1 MQAQRSH
8 IIASLLL
15 ALLLLS
21 ACNRNQANDPTTD
34 TAVPATATT
43 ATETTV
49 TNAAAMTE
57 TAPLTTAAPIS
68 AANAVTASAAM
79 TATVP
84 ATTTATVT
92 SAATITATEAV
103 SASVSTTATTAGQW
117 GTLLD
122 VQFIE
127 TVAAAEIGTLS
138 AGFYPPD
145 NLVDAQYAVDIYR
158 LTLQTSTELGEPIA
172 GQADL
177 FVPRVEA
184 ETQFPVFGYAPGTTG
199 LGDGCVPSQ
208 EYTLGRQWGSYRT
221 HMLSYAAQGFIGV
234 LPDGMS
240 YNDPERPHEY
250 FIAELE
256 AHMLL
261 DASRA
266 AYRFLAEPPAEVK
279 ARPLDALFFAGYSN
293 GGHTAFAAKDFATDY
308 APELPLRG
316 VISHGA
322 TTNVETLLRESPIF
336 TPYLIYA
343 YRHFFG
349 AEVIS
354 PEQVFL
360 DDWLPTFDQ
369 DALTKCVDDIFVYY
383 SSDPQ
388 GMYRPEFRAALL
400 DGRLADQYPLFKAVL
415 DANYAGTFGGF
426 DIPIAFFQ
434 GTGDYVVTP
443 ASQASFATLLCEQAQ
458 PVTYVSLPT
467 VEHVNTRQA
476 SFKATIAWMQGITNG
491 QTPQSNCA
499 QIAGD

>member
-1 MQAQRSH
+1 MQTKYALF
-8 IIASLLL
+8 IAPLLF

-21 ACNRNQANDPTTD
+21 ACNLNQANDTPTVTPVLVPSATSAQAAITE
-34 TAVPATATT
+34 TATLTTATAIAAANAVSTSAATTTTPSLTTTEAVTAAATITAQAEVTASSATTATT
-43 ATETTV
+43 ATSDAPWGTILDAQLVETV
-49 TNAAAMTE
+49 TVDEIN
-57 TAPLTTAAPIS
+57 
-68 AANAVTASAAM
+68 
-79 TATVP
+79 
-84 ATTTATVT
+84 
-92 SAATITATEAV
+92 
-103 SASVSTTATTAGQW
+103 
-117 GTLLD
+117 TLN
-122 VQFIE
+122 
-127 TVAAAEIGTLS
+127 LS
-138 AGFYPPD
+138 FYPPD
-145 NLVDAQYAVDIYR
+145 SLLDAQYAVDIYR
-158 LTLQTSTELGEPIA
+158 LTLQTSTELGEPIP

-184 ETQFPVFGYAPGTTG
+184 EIQFPVFGYAPGTTG
-199 LGDGCVPSQ
+199 LGDGCAPSQ
-208 EYTLGRQWGSYRT
+208 EYNLGRQWGSYRT
-221 HMLSYAAQGFIGV
+221 HMLSYAAQGFIGI

-240 YNDPERPHEY
+240 YTDPDRPHEY

-261 DASRA
+261 DAARA
-266 AYRFLAEPPAEVK
+266 VYRFLEEAPATTN

-293 GGHTAFAAKDFATDY
+293 GGHTAFAAKDFAADY

-322 TTNVETLLRESPIF
+322 TTNVEVLLRESPIF

-349 AEVIS
+349 AAVIS

-360 DDWLPTFDQ
+360 DEWLPTFDQ

-400 DGRLADQYPLFKAVL
+400 DNRLANQYPLFKAVL

-426 DIPIAFFQ
+426 EIPVAFFQ

-443 ASQASFATLLCEQAQ
+443 ESQTSFAMRLCEQGQ
-458 PVTYVSLPT
+458 PVTYVSLPA
-467 VEHVNTRQA
+467 VEHVYTRQV
-476 SFKATIAWMQGITNG
+476 SFKATIAWMQGMVEG
-491 QTPQSNCA
+491 HVPQSNCA
-499 QIAGD
+499 QLAGE